1 MPVHL
6 LNRAKDGG
14 GEIGVITP
22 IPAPVPRTPA
32 AAAATAARA
41 RVLVVE
47 DEPSLAKALA
57 NELGRLHDVIL
68 ASSAAEALSQLEG
81 ASFDVVL
88 CDLRMPGMSGEALY
102 TRLEQINP
110 DHARRFIFMTGVGFG
125 AEVER
130 FLAAAGRPVLE
141 KPFSAD
147 AALDAIVKVVSRNPA
162 K

>member
-1 MPVHL
+1 M
-6 LNRAKDGG
+6 
-14 GEIGVITP
+14 
-22 IPAPVPRTPA
+22 
-32 AAAATAARA
+32 

-68 ASSAAEALSQLEG
+68 ASSAAEALTQMEG

-102 TRLEQINP
+102 TRVGQIDP
-110 DHARRFIFMTGVGFG
+110 HHARRFIFMTGVGFG
-125 AEVER
+125 ADVER

-141 KPFSAD
+141 KPFSAN
-147 AALDAIVKVVSRNPA
+147 AALDAIVKVVSRNSA
-162 K
+162 KH